1 MIDTKKT
8 LTSYSLDD
16 AKALMQEL
24 GQPAFRAEQLFSWIH
39 KGATV
44 DEMTN
49 LPKDLREKLKL
60 IPFGGVEIIT
70 RLTSKKDGTVKYLYK
85 LEDGNII
92 EGVLMQYSYGRTI
105 CISTQVGCNMGCAFC
120 ASTLEGC
127 VRNLTPGEMLYEIL
141 SVEREL
147 QKEDKQDRAITN
159 VVLMGS
165 GEPLDNYD
173 NTIAFLKLVSH
184 SKGINI
190 SPRNISL
197 STCGIPSKI
206 IRLIEEAPHVTLSI
220 SLHAPF
226 NNMRSELMPINRVY
240 PLNDVLEAAKLYAEK
255 TGRRVIFEYALISGV
270 NDTKEC
276 ATQLSRITR
285 GINCH
290 VNLIPLNTVKERNLI
305 GATRKK
311 ANEFLVM
318 LKNLGVSA
326 TIRRE
331 MGSDIEGACGQ
342 LRRRV
347 IKEGEFLD

>member
-24 GQPAFRAEQLFSWIH
+24 GQPAFRAEQLFSWIQ

-184 SKGINI
+184 PKGINI